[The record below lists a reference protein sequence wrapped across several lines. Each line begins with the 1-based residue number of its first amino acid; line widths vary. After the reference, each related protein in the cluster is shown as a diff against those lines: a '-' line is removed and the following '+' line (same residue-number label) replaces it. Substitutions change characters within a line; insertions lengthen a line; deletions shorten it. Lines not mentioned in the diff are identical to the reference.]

1 MNAPCVRCGEP
12 HTYDEK
18 RGWRA
23 EDGHAY
29 LRDAR
34 PPSEVLASVDSA
46 TISGWRSPDHGVSA
60 SCPLCA
66 AKVDN
71 RRADIDAHEA
81 WHAGQTVSA

>member
-1 MNAPCVRCGEP
+1 MNLSPCVRCGEV

-23 EDGHAY
+23 PDGHAY

-34 PPSEVLASVDSA
+34 PPQPEPETVGVNGWTPIDFGMSA
-46 TISGWRSPDHGVSA
+46 R
-60 SCPLCA
+60 CPLCA
-66 AKVDN
+66 AKVGN
-71 RRADIDAHEA
+71 TRADIDAHEA